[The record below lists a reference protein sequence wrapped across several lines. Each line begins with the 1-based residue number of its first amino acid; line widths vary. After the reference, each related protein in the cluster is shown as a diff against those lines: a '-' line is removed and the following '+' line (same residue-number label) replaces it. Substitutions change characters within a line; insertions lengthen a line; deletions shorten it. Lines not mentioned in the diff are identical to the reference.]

1 VLDCPIKKVRS
12 KYLSC
17 SQLSA
22 ENPCTEEML
31 IDSQTMTESTKKNIV
46 RCFGKEKKGI
56 EILISKEGVP

>member
-31 IDSQTMTESTKKNIV
+31 IDSQTMTESTKK
-46 RCFGKEKKGI
+46 
-56 EILISKEGVP
+56 